1 MTIDLNLFGT
11 GPMLLLFPLNL
22 VINHMVTLYIRYF
35 FVMGPRYITGLF
47 AAVNGNLFSIIFL
60 TYSILV

>member
-11 GPMLLLFPLNL
+11 VPMPLVFPLNL

-35 FVMGPRYITGLF
+35 FVMVPRYVAGLF
-47 AAVNGNLFSIIFL
+47 AAVNGNLFSIIFV